1 MKTPS
6 RFAGA
11 LPFLALLLL
20 LIGLW
25 LPGHPALAATVPVIR
40 EDLEYKVSLGPSSN
54 VGLAHLVLKEL
65 GPGRYLAEVSGTTQ
79 GVWRLSNRWLPVRYQ
94 TEMIHREGRLV
105 PLICREEF
113 ISQGKRV
120 VKEYRFD
127 YECGHLSL
135 WRQAEGFETVKQ
147 WEVPLK
153 SPVYDLL
160 SLFYNLRLGV
170 FGPLPGGSTLK
181 VMVLSTLAPQE
192 MVFVI
197 GGNTEVGRKV
207 TLDHCRTKSKPAK
220 QYVIYLNPE
229 QVPTL
234 ALTHVPLFGK
244 FTAHLLNP
252 GEIRK
257 EGLLALPPC
266 AALVPKAQ
274 P

>member
-1 MKTPS
+1 LKTRS
-6 RFAGA
+6 RLAGA
-11 LPFLALLLL
+11 LPFPALLLL

-25 LPGHPALAATVPVIR
+25 LPGQSAMAATAPVIR
-40 EDLEYKVSLGPSSN
+40 EDLAYQVSQGAGSN

-65 GPGRYLAEVSGTTQ
+65 EPGHYLAEVSGATQ
-79 GVWRLSNRWLPVRYQ
+79 GVWKLSNRWLPVRYQ

-105 PLICREEF
+105 PLICREE
-113 ISQGKRV
+113 IITKGKRV

-127 YECGHLSL
+127 HERGQLSL
-135 WRQAEGFETVKQ
+135 WRQVEGGQEVKK
-147 WEVPLK
+147 WEVPLEG
-153 SPVYDLL
+153 PVYDFL

-192 MVFVI
+192 MIFVI
-197 GGNTEVGRKV
+197 DQATGMDRKV
-207 TLDHCRTKSKPAK
+207 TLDRCRTESKRAK
-220 QYVIYLNPE
+220 QYVIFLNPE

-234 ALTHVPLFGK
+234 AWTQVPLLGK
-244 FTAHLLNP
+244 FTARLLNP